1 MRIRLMYVLRTQV
14 ENWLHKYQMKFAS
27 IEAQGRIDTSHG
39 LGEENLGWYGCIVH
53 FLRVQGY
60 IPECTGTDKPMLN
73 FTHSVRTHCLSMIRN
88 EKQWHISQSQRRIN
102 FCGYFPLFMSVSTF
116 LARAPNSPKRISQRL
131 GNRRFPERWGRI
143 WGWIPELFDS

>member
-1 MRIRLMYVLRTQV
+1 MSCANSERFRVDFSLKLCI
-14 ENWLHKYQMKFAS
+14 A
-27 IEAQGRIDTSHG
+27 SHG

-88 EKQWHISQSQRRIN
+88 EKQ
-102 FCGYFPLFMSVSTF
+102 
-116 LARAPNSPKRISQRL
+116 
-131 GNRRFPERWGRI
+131 
-143 WGWIPELFDS
+143 